1 MNVRRLAARVAARAS
16 KLYTRIRRIERRE
29 LVAFGRWVENTNNLL
44 HLTVLLVIP
53 LLISGVTFVSNAVNT
68 LSFLLFPPLASGTY
82 TLFSDPEGRYA
93 SPMKFVVTLTV
104 GALCGLVALGFTG
117 WVYGPTAT
125 TTVHPSA
132 AALAI
137 FLTGGA
143 TWLLDVESPSAFST
157 ALLTLV
163 TGNVDP
169 EEYVVSI
176 FFASLVVAA
185 AFFVWREQF
194 YERRAE
200 YLYGTVRGDDHVLV
214 PMRGETA
221 TQTAFFA
228 ARLAAAH
235 EAGKVVLLDVLSP
248 DEADTE
254 GGTTATTTDTGGV
267 SGSATSA
274 VVGNDADAD
283 RVGKRNGESEQRNET
298 VDSTGSPA
306 ADAAVERLESCA
318 HKLRTRLGVPVEI
331 AVARGDPPT
340 ATVEAAANTNSDL
353 IVTPY
358 EEDRGYLS
366 QYVRRLFGGSYDT
379 VAFRSTGEA
388 VCWRRVLVLVS
399 RPGDTAHAM
408 IDFATR
414 LAGQTGNVSV
424 TTCISSEVE
433 RRPAESKLANLVE
446 TADGN
451 IETRVARADVTAFI
465 ASNAPTYDLVV
476 LGSSGERSAA
486 SRFISP
492 PTFERIKEIDCDVA
506 VFDRGH

>member
-1 MNVRRLAARVAARAS
+1 M
-16 KLYTRIRRIERRE
+16 
-29 LVAFGRWVENTNNLL
+29 AFGRWVENTNNLL

-53 LLISGVTFVSNAVNT
+53 LLIASVTFVSNAVST

-93 SPMKFVVTLTV
+93 SPSKFVVTLTV
-104 GALCGLVALGFTG
+104 GALCGLVAVGFSD
-117 WVYGPTAT
+117 WAYGPTGTAF
-125 TTVHPSA
+125 VHPSA

-137 FLTGGA
+137 FLTGSA
-143 TWLLDVESPSAFST
+143 TWLLNVEAPSAFST

-163 TGNVDP
+163 TGDVNP

-176 FFASLVVAA
+176 FFASLVIAA
-185 AFFVWREQF
+185 AFFIWREQF

-200 YLYGTVRGDDHVLV
+200 YLYGTVRGDDHVIV
-214 PMRGETA
+214 PMRGESA
-221 TQTAFFA
+221 PQTAFFA

-235 EAGKVVLLDVLSP
+235 SAGRVVLLDVLSP
-248 DEADTE
+248 DAPESTAESTAASTAESNDVTASTE
-254 GGTTATTTDTGGV
+254 D
-267 SGSATSA
+267 SA
-274 VVGNDADAD
+274 VSEPVTEVNSQKDEVRRIDEGEETDAA
-283 RVGKRNGESEQRNET
+283 GQSCEGEKMDESSE
-298 VDSTGSPA
+298 STGSPA

-318 HKLRTRLGVPVEI
+318 HRLRTRLGVPVEVV
-331 AVARGDPPT
+331 VARGDPLS
-340 ATVEAAANTNSDL
+340 ATTKAAENTNSDL
-353 IVTPY
+353 VVTPY
-358 EEDRGYLS
+358 EEDRGLLS
-366 QYVRRLFGGSYDT
+366 DYVRGLFGGSYDT
-379 VAFRSTGEA
+379 VAFRSTEERFR
-388 VCWRRVLVLVS
+388 WRRILVLVS

-414 LAGQTGNVSV
+414 LAGETGNVSV

-451 IETRVARADVTAFI
+451 IETRVARAEVTTFI
-465 ASNAPTYDLVV
+465 TSNAATYDLVV
-476 LGSSGERSAA
+476 LGSSGDRSAA

-492 PTFERIKEIDCDVA
+492 PTFERIKEIDSGVA